1 MRFWRGAA
9 SRVYKVSAEAP
20 PELARLEAGL
30 LRQSV
35 ACGMLEQWQQWFM
48 LQQDPGPG
56 PSDHSP
62 EDVYE
67 DGCKWWKR
75 QFFGEVQ
82 AKLK

>member
-1 MRFWRGAA
+1 MRFWRGTA

-20 PELARLEAGL
+20 PELARLEAGM

-35 ACGMLEQWQQWFM
+35 ACGMLEQWFM

-56 PSDHSP
+56 PSDHSS
-62 EDVYE
+62 EDVRE
-67 DGCKWWKR
+67 DGCKRWKR
-75 QFFGEVQ
+75 QLFGEVQ